1 MSRELK
7 FPKMQSTPAPT
18 GYVGALIEDERRLV
32 LVPVDTEEPWEAF
45 RTLRRAMRK
54 ENKDSQVSLGM
65 YESPAPIGHQADVIE
80 IESRRRAG

>member
-7 FPKMQSTPAPT
+7 FRRMRTAQEQT

-32 LVPVDTEEPWEAF
+32 LVPVDSEEPWEAF
-45 RTLRRAMRK
+45 RTLRRVMRK
-54 ENKDSQVSLGM
+54 EKASQVTLGM
-65 YESPAPIGHQADVIE
+65 YESPAPIEHRADVIE